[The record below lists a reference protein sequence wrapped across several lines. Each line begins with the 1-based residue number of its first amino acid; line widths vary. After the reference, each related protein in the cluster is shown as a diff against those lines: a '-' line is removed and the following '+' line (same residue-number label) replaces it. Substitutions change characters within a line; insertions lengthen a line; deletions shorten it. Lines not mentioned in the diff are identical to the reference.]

1 MKLETASCIKKF
13 TFVFCILFIF
23 LWSAAP
29 VFSYPLKI
37 TDAEGNNITIDK
49 KPSQVVSLVPSIT
62 EMIFRLGVGD
72 SVKAVTYHDTW
83 PPETSEKQIVGG
95 FLSPSLNRIE
105 KMQPDIIFL
114 AGNHKEIRERF
125 NHGKCRLIDIET
137 DSIADS
143 YKDILLLG
151 KIFNRE
157 KAAVS
162 IVDEIEKELQ
172 TISQKTARI
181 PVSERRRVI
190 RLMGRDTVMTP
201 GDDSFQNELIRAAGG
216 IPPELNKKGNIVTI
230 TKAEWMKFNPQVIY
244 GCGGDRKAAEKIF
257 SLPGWKDVEAVKN
270 GRIFY
275 FPCELTCRA
284 STHTG
289 YFVSWLSSRI
299 YPDVFSKKENQV
311 LKEKIFRSRDL
322 KIDLDYIK
330 HVRIAYSN
338 IYDFINKTLI
348 VDFKKPLS
356 IVSTLE
362 GQRDGIESVGNHYS
376 SPPCWGMEHGRGLKD
391 IRSRVYQ
398 TIGKSEDTS
407 SFLFT
412 GADMD
417 NLSIKQKHFKDM
429 EVYALVT
436 AGVKSNAVRMSKD
449 HGNYYEPGTINI
461 IIMTNMM
468 LTNRAMTRAII
479 AATEAKTAALMDM
492 DIRSSYS
499 SLIHKATGT
508 GTDNI
513 IVVQG
518 NGIRIDSAGG
528 HCKMGEMIANAVYD
542 GVKEAIYKQ
551 NGVVVDRNIFQRLKE
566 RKISIFDFVS
576 EMNCEC
582 STNQKSDLAGAVEE
596 ILLDPR
602 YTGFLE
608 SSLALSDDYEKGLLT
623 DLSTYKLWC
632 NTIVEEIAGKKIE
645 GMTDLVGRNDLPV
658 VLKMALNTILN
669 GAYYITE

>member
-1 MKLETASCIKKF
+1 MKLETGFCIKKLA
-13 TFVFCILFIF
+13 FVFCILFIF
-23 LWSAAP
+23 FWSAAP
-29 VFSYPLKI
+29 VFSYPVKI
-37 TDAEGNNITIDK
+37 TDAEGNNITIKK

-62 EMIFRLGVGD
+62 EMIFKLGAGD
-72 SVKAVTYHDTW
+72 SVKALTYHDTW

-114 AGNHKEIRERF
+114 AGNHKEIRKRF

-157 KAAVS
+157 KTAVS

-172 TISQKTARI
+172 TISQKTAKL

-244 GCGGDRKAAEKIF
+244 GCGGDRKAAENFF

-311 LKEKIFRSRDL
+311 LKEKIFSSRDL

-330 HVRIAYSN
+330 HARIAYSN

-362 GQRDGIESVGNHYS
+362 GQRDRIESVGNHYS

-391 IRSRVYQ
+391 IRSRVFQ
-398 TIGKSEDTS
+398 TIGKSEGTS

-449 HGNYYEPGTINI
+449 HGNYYEPGTINV

-499 SLIHKATGT
+499 SLHHQATGT

-528 HCKMGEMIANAVYD
+528 HCKMGELIANAVYD

-566 RKISIFDFVS
+566 RKISISDFVS

-596 ILLDPR
+596 ILLDSR

-632 NTIVEEIAGKKIE
+632 NTIVEEIAGKKIK